1 MSKVQQFVG
10 WSWSRSTTFLGHL
23 QQDIFIHME
32 INKRPERIKSDLYRL
47 KEYAAIDS
55 QNGRNGS
62 IGLTL
67 ASNIVDRKQHV
78 ISIYQKNRWYL
89 VLFYLHRMVCTG
101 MHWYMSVAYFN
112 IVNFAV
118 YADRVRP
125 RPRLCRHFLQASIQ
139 AGNRFD
145 FGGYVNSGTF

>member
-1 MSKVQQFVG
+1 MPASGRLNLRRFPGLFDLVGRQSETVANRAMDRNILLKYEQLIFDWHDALVPKVQQFVA
-10 WSWSRSTTFLGHL
+10 FLGHL

-78 ISIYQKNRWYL
+78 ISIY
-89 VLFYLHRMVCTG
+89 
-101 MHWYMSVAYFN
+101 
-112 IVNFAV
+112 
-118 YADRVRP
+118 
-125 RPRLCRHFLQASIQ
+125 HF
-139 AGNRFD
+139 F
-145 FGGYVNSGTF
+145 